1 MLHECGP
8 SIMPETS
15 RQMNDLRTLDLRTAS
30 RFATI
35 ALGHVTR
42 EQPNVLASPRTVHPI
57 FFGSFDWHSC
67 VHSYWLLATLY
78 RLFPKLPE
86 RAEIAA
92 LFADALTA
100 EKVTGELAHLERA
113 TARGFERPYG
123 WAWLLMLQAELKR
136 HKGREGK
143 AWSAALKP
151 LAVLFATRLREH
163 LPKLTYPVRSGV
175 HSSTAF
181 ALALAYE
188 YASAHDKTL
197 AALIR
202 KTARAW
208 YANDRDCQAWEPSG
222 EDFLSPALT
231 EAECMRRILPQREFR
246 RWFDAFLPRLAKGQ
260 PKTLFKPA
268 FVSDRKDGRI
278 VHLDGVN
285 LSRAWCWRAIAASR
299 SAGDPLRKIATKAAD
314 DHLAASL
321 PQVSGDYMGEHWLAT
336 FALLALLAPSGKD
349 LAQ

>member
-1 MLHECGP
+1 M
-8 SIMPETS
+8 SS
-15 RQMNDLRTLDLRTAS
+15 SSKATLDLATAS
-30 RFATI
+30 RFAKI

-86 RAEIAA
+86 RAEIAT
-92 LFADALTA
+92 LFADALTSD
-100 EKVTGELAHLERA
+100 KVKGELAHLERA

-123 WAWLLMLQAELKR
+123 WAWFLMLQAELIR
-136 HKGREGK
+136 HKGKEER
-143 AWSAALKP
+143 AWASALKP
-151 LAVLFATRLREH
+151 LAHLFATRFREH

-188 YASAHDKTL
+188 YANAHDKKL

-208 YANDRDCQAWEPSG
+208 YSDDRDCQAWEPSG
-222 EDFLSPALT
+222 EDFLSPALV
-231 EAECMRRILPQREFR
+231 EAECMRRILNARDFQ
-246 RWFDAFLPRLAKGQ
+246 RWFDAFLPQLAKRE

-285 LSRAWCWRAIAASR
+285 LSRAWCWRTIAASR
-299 SAGDPLRKIATKAAD
+299 PARDPLRKIATKAAN

-321 PQVSGDYMGEHWLAT
+321 PHVSGDYSGEHWLAT
-336 FALLALLAPSGKD
+336 FALLALLAGSGKQ

>member
-1 MLHECGP
+1 MSSSSKGAL
-8 SIMPETS
+8 
-15 RQMNDLRTLDLRTAS
+15 NLKTAS
-30 RFATI
+30 RFAKI

-42 EQPNVLASPRTVHPI
+42 EQPNVQASPRTVHPI

-86 RAEIAA
+86 HAEIAA
-92 LFADALTA
+92 LFADALTP
-100 EKVTGELAHLERA
+100 EKVKGELAYLERA

-123 WAWLLMLQAELKR
+123 WAWLLMLQAELNR
-136 HKGREGK
+136 HKEK
-143 AWSAALKP
+143 TWASTLKP
-151 LAVLFATRLREH
+151 LAQLFATRFREH

-188 YASAHDKTL
+188 YGSASDKKL

-202 KTARAW
+202 KTARTW
-208 YANDRDCQAWEPSG
+208 YWNDRDCQAWEPSG

-231 EAECMRRILPQREFR
+231 EAECMRRILNPREFQ
-246 RWFDAFLPRLAKGQ
+246 RWFDDFLPRLARGQ
-260 PKTLFKPA
+260 PKTLLWPA
-268 FVSDRKDGRI
+268 VVSDRKDWRI

-285 LSRAWCWRAIAASR
+285 LSRAWCWRNIAASR
-299 SAGDPLRKIATKAAD
+299 PTGDPLRKIATIAAGT
-314 DHLAASL
+314 HLAASL
-321 PQVSGDYMGEHWLAT
+321 PHVTGDYSGEHWLAT
-336 FALLALLAPSGKD
+336 FALLALLPSGKEF
-349 LAQ
+349 AHQPARAMGN

>member
-1 MLHECGP
+1 M
-8 SIMPETS
+8 SS
-15 RQMNDLRTLDLRTAS
+15 SSLDLATAS
-30 RFATI
+30 RFARI
-35 ALGHVTR
+35 ALGHVKR
-42 EQPNVLASPRTVHPI
+42 EQPNVLASPRTAHPI

-86 RAEIAA
+86 HADIAA
-92 LFADALTA
+92 LFVDAFTPD
-100 EKVTGELAHLERA
+100 KVKGELAYLERA

-123 WAWLLMLQAELKR
+123 WAWFLMLQAELNR
-136 HKGREGK
+136 HKGRVGK
-143 AWSAALKP
+143 SWASTLKP
-151 LAVLFATRLREH
+151 LASLFATRFREH

-188 YASAHDKTL
+188 YASAHDKKL

-202 KTARAW
+202 KTARKW

-222 EDFLSPALT
+222 EDFLSPALV
-231 EAECMRRILPQREFR
+231 EAECMRRILSARDFQ
-246 RWFDAFLPRLAKGQ
+246 RWFAAFLPRLAKRE

-285 LSRAWCWRAIAASR
+285 LSRAWCWRTIAASR
-299 SAGDPLRKIATKAAD
+299 PPRDPLHKIATKAAD
-314 DHLAASL
+314 EHLAASL
-321 PQVSGDYMGEHWLAT
+321 PQITGDYMGEHWLAT
-336 FALLALLAPSGKD
+336 FALLVLLAPSGKE
-349 LAQ
+349 LAE

>member
-1 MLHECGP
+1 M
-8 SIMPETS
+8 SSSSKAI
-15 RQMNDLRTLDLRTAS
+15 LDLATAS
-30 RFATI
+30 RFAKI

-78 RLFPKLPE
+78 RLFPKLPQ
-86 RAEIAA
+86 RADIAS

-100 EKVTGELAHLERA
+100 EKVKGELAYLERA

-123 WAWLLMLQAELKR
+123 WAWFLMLQAELNR
-136 HKGREGK
+136 HKNRAGK
-143 AWSAALKP
+143 AGASALKP
-151 LAVLFATRLREH
+151 LARLFAKRFREH

-181 ALALAYE
+181 ALSLAYE
-188 YASAHDKTL
+188 YASVNDKKL

-202 KTARAW
+202 KTTRAW

-222 EDFLSPALT
+222 EDFLSPALA
-231 EAECMRRILPQREFR
+231 EAECMRRILNARDFG
-246 RWFDAFLPRLAKGQ
+246 RWFDAFLPRLVKRQ
-260 PKTLFKPA
+260 PNTLFKPA

-285 LSRAWCWRAIAASR
+285 LSRAWCWRSIAASR
-299 SAGDPLRKIATKAAD
+299 PARDPLRRIATKAAD

-321 PQVSGDYMGEHWLAT
+321 PHVSGDYMGEHWLAT
-336 FALLALLAPSGKD
+336 FALLALLAPSGKE

>member
-1 MLHECGP
+1 
-8 SIMPETS
+8 
-15 RQMNDLRTLDLRTAS
+15 MNDLSSGKLDVRTAS
-30 RFATI
+30 RLAKI

-86 RAEIAA
+86 RAEIAT

-100 EKVTGELAHLERA
+100 DKVKGELAHLERA

-123 WAWLLMLQAELKR
+123 WAWFLMLQAELNRRKS
-136 HKGREGK
+136 KTW
-143 AWSAALKP
+143 ASALKP
-151 LAVLFATRLREH
+151 LAELFATRFREH

-188 YASAHDKTL
+188 YASAHDKNL

-202 KTARAW
+202 KTARGW
-208 YANDRDCQAWEPSG
+208 YTNDRDCQAWEPSG

-231 EAECMRRILPQREFR
+231 EAECMRRILNAREFQ
-246 RWFDAFLPRLAKGQ
+246 RWFDAFLPLLAKRE

-285 LSRAWCWRAIAASR
+285 LSRAWCWRTIAASR
-299 SAGDPLRKIATKAAD
+299 PARDPLRKIATKAAD

-321 PQVSGDYMGEHWLAT
+321 PHVSGDYMGEHWLAT
-336 FALLALLAPSGKD
+336 FALLALLAPSGKE
-349 LAQ
+349 LAH

>member
-1 MLHECGP
+1 M
-8 SIMPETS
+8 SS
-15 RQMNDLRTLDLRTAS
+15 YSDATLDPTTAS
-30 RFATI
+30 RFAKI

-42 EQPNVLASPRTVHPI
+42 EQPNVIAHVPPSTVHPI
-57 FFGSFDWHSC
+57 FYGSYDWHSC

-78 RLFPKLPE
+78 RLFPKLPGHDK
-86 RAEIAA
+86 IAA

-100 EKVTGELAHLERA
+100 GKVEVERTYLERA

-123 WAWLLMLQAELKR
+123 WAWFLMLEAELLR

-143 AWSAALKP
+143 AWASELEP
-151 LAVLFATRLREH
+151 LANLFASRFREH

-181 ALALAYE
+181 ALSLAYE
-188 YASAHDKTL
+188 YAAAHDKPL

-202 KTARAW
+202 KTARQW

-231 EAECMRRILPQREFR
+231 EAECMRRILNPREFQ
-246 RWFDAFLPRLAKGQ
+246 RWFAGFLPRLAKGE
-260 PKTLFKPA
+260 PETLFKPA
-268 FVSDRKDGRI
+268 VVSDRSDGRI

-285 LSRAWCWRAIAASR
+285 LSRAWCWRNIAASR
-299 SAGDPLRKIATKAAD
+299 PARDPLRKIAAEAAD

-321 PQVSGDYMGEHWLAT
+321 PHVSGDYMGEHWLAS
-336 FALLALLAPSGKD
+336 FALLALLAGKEVA
-349 LAQ
+349 L

>member
-1 MLHECGP
+1 M
-8 SIMPETS
+8 SS
-15 RQMNDLRTLDLRTAS
+15 SSKAALDLATAS
-30 RFATI
+30 RFAKI

-67 VHSYWLLATLY
+67 VHSCWLLATLY

-86 RAEIAA
+86 RAAIAA
-92 LFADALTA
+92 LFADALTSD
-100 EKVTGELAHLERA
+100 KVKGELAHLERA

-123 WAWLLMLQAELKR
+123 WAWFLMLQAELNR
-136 HKGREGK
+136 HKPK
-143 AWSAALKP
+143 TWASALKP
-151 LAVLFATRLREH
+151 LAQLFATRFREH

-188 YASAHDKTL
+188 YANANDKKL

-208 YANDRDCQAWEPSG
+208 YFNDRDCQAWEPSG

-231 EAECMRRILPQREFR
+231 EAECMRRILNARDFA
-246 RWFDAFLPRLAKGQ
+246 RWFDAFLPLLAKRE
-260 PKTLFKPA
+260 PRTLFKPA

-285 LSRAWCWRAIAASR
+285 LSRAWCWRTIAASR
-299 SAGDPLRKIATKAAD
+299 PARDPLRKIATKAAD

-321 PQVSGDYMGEHWLAT
+321 PHVSGDYMGEHWLAT
-336 FALLALLAPSGKD
+336 FALLALLAGSGKE
-349 LAQ
+349 LAL